1 MSTIKNYDK
10 PGEFVKSIFPV
21 NKISDSMH
29 RRLLRID
36 FNFILLYFVSHLEI
50 DFEIVQVH
58 GFFDALGPKR
68 ASTCCWASNEWP
80 AHDQGWG
87 HLKPCPTMCGR
98 SKSAIINENGIGP
111 TLIYTLCFILI
122 EFHKLLSA
130 LKSILLFI
138 LFLAKNKTKYLF
150 LSNQKLTPTFC
161 MKWSVQWVFWL
172 KGQ

>member
-1 MSTIKNYDK
+1 MVRVNNKKLWRTRQICEKHFPRQQNIGFHAPSTPENL
-10 PGEFVKSIFPV
+10 FV
-21 NKISDSMH
+21 
-29 RRLLRID
+29 
-36 FNFILLYFVSHLEI
+36 NFIPNFVSHLEI

-68 ASTCCWASNEWP
+68 ASTCCCRASNEWL
-80 AHDQGWG
+80 AHDHDWG
-87 HLKPCPTMCGR
+87 HLKLCPTMCGR

-150 LSNQKLTPTFC
+150 LSN
-161 MKWSVQWVFWL
+161 
-172 KGQ
+172 